1 MRLKLDENLGFRWHD
16 LLRKVGH
23 DVDTV
28 IDEQLSGASDV
39 SVLDAAVAASRALVT
54 LDIDF
59 ANALRFPPHRT
70 PGIAVLRV
78 RDRPGRHDIDLVFA
92 TLIDGLGRLDLSG
105 RLWVIDPNRI
115 RQYRPD
121 QADPD

>member
-1 MRLKLDENLGFRWHD
+1 MRLKLDENLGFRWRD
-16 LLRKVGH
+16 RLQEVGH

-28 IDEQLSGASDV
+28 IDDQLSGASEV
-39 SVLDAAVAASRALVT
+39 SVLDAAVAASRAMVT
-54 LDIDF
+54 LDVDF
-59 ANALRFPPHRT
+59 VNALRFPPHRT

-105 RLWVIDPNRI
+105 RLWVIEPNRI
-115 RQYRPD
+115 RQYRSDPT
-121 QADPD
+121 DPD